1 MTVQARPFSAAAERN
16 LPPILE
22 ALRPH
27 LQDTGLALEVASG
40 TGQHAAGFAR
50 ALPQWTWQPTD
61 THNDALE
68 AIRAWTHDV
77 PNVRPPTLLD
87 VCNGPWPEATSGA
100 VDLVF
105 CANMLHI
112 SPWATC
118 AALMQG
124 ASQQL
129 KPGGLLAVYGPFLEA
144 DVPTAPSNLA
154 FDADLRQRN
163 PAWGIR
169 TLEAVHQAAAAAG
182 LTGPTRIVMPSNNLL
197 LLWRKPGV
205 AA

>member
-1 MTVQARPFSAAAERN
+1 MPVQARPFSAAAARN

-27 LQDTGLALEVASG
+27 LSGSGLALEIASG
-40 TGQHAAGFAR
+40 TGQHAAGFAQ

-61 THNDALE
+61 THDEALQ
-68 AIRAWTHDV
+68 ATHAWTHNE
-77 PNVRPPTLLD
+77 PNVRPPLLLD
-87 VCNGPWPEATSGA
+87 VCAGPWPEPAGS

-129 KPGGLLAVYGPFLEA
+129 KPGGLLAVYGPFLET

-154 FDADLRQRN
+154 FDADLRERN
-163 PAWGIR
+163 AAWGIR
-169 TLEAVHQAAAAAG
+169 TLEAVQQTAVAAG
-182 LTGPTRIVMPSNNLL
+182 LSGPTRIALPSNNLL
-197 LLWRKPGV
+197 LLWRKPSM

>member
-1 MTVQARPFSAAAERN
+1 MSVPARPFSAAAARN

-27 LQDTGLALEVASG
+27 LPGAGLALEVASG

-50 ALPQWTWQPTD
+50 ALPAWTWQPTEA
-61 THNDALE
+61 HEVAQQ
-68 AIRAWTHDV
+68 AIRDWTHDV
-77 PNVRPPTLLD
+77 PNVRPPVLLD
-87 VCNGPWPEATSGA
+87 VCAGPWPAASAGH

-144 DVPTAPSNLA
+144 DVPTAPSNEA

-169 TLEAVHQAAAAAG
+169 TREAVDEAAASAG
-182 LTGPTRIVMPSNNLL
+182 LAGPTRIAMPSNNLL
-197 LLWRKPGV
+197 LLWRKPG
-205 AA
+205 AAP